1 MRWRWSSN
9 ALQAQESAHLEPFKL
24 KKTSFGIQ
32 VWTWVR
38 LKSKMLHQFTGGP
51 AAFPFP
57 ENPGNSKLI
66 LTHQDRSAASRTTV
80 DGNALRFTKI
90 QVQFILDSLEP
101 SDKSAVGTVGIK
113 TEDGKRLIF
122 PDPQGHRFVS
132 GQSEI
137 IADTVFREIAP
148 HVQSIH
154 PWLR

>member
-1 MRWRWSSN
+1 MNAEPSDFSSHDFQVILTSEFCIN
-9 ALQAQESAHLEPFKL
+9 SKRIQAFTE
-24 KKTSFGIQ
+24 GCG
-32 VWTWVR
+32 
-38 LKSKMLHQFTGGP
+38 KMLHQFTGGP

-57 ENPGNSKLI
+57 EHPGNSKLI
-66 LTHQDRSAASRTTV
+66 LTHQDRSAACWTTV

-113 TEDGKRLIF
+113 TEDGRRLIF
-122 PDPQGHRFVS
+122 SDSQGHRFVS

-137 IADTVFREIAP
+137 ITDTVFRKIAP